1 MRGKTERE
9 AIEKAVLKKRDIE
22 EGKVAVS
29 SNMTVSAWAYKAVD
43 TYKTNQKEIT
53 KSKYVDRM
61 RHCILEQIGNMPL
74 KSVKPI
80 HCQEVL
86 NRQTGKSKT
95 QVNEVYQTLKFIF
108 STAYNNGLLAADPS
122 AKIVKPS
129 YITGHRRAITDQERA
144 ALLQVAETDP
154 RFNLFLL
161 MLFCGCRPSEA
172 MAAQGQDIQQIDG
185 YPVLH
190 IRGRKRPMQT
200 GSCPFLR
207 ISIRGS
213 KKRLRGAIFASR
225 RQARRTIPYHIGGY
239 FIGCAGK

>member
-1 MRGKTERE
+1 
-9 AIEKAVLKKRDIE
+9 
-22 EGKVAVS
+22 
-29 SNMTVSAWAYKAVD
+29 
-43 TYKTNQKEIT
+43 
-53 KSKYVDRM
+53 
-61 RHCILEQIGNMPL
+61 MPL
-74 KSVKPI
+74 KHGRPI

-86 NRQTGKSKT
+86 NRQAGKSKT

-129 YITGHRRAITDQERA
+129 YVTGHRRAITDQERA

-190 IRGRKRPMQT
+190 IRGTKTANADRFVPIPEDFYRKIKKNAAGAQYLPHAGRHAVQHHIISAAIPPAAP
-200 GSCPFLR
+200 GNEHCLR
-207 ISIRGS
+207 LPGLS
-213 KKRLRGAIFASR
+213 
-225 RQARRTIPYHIGGY
+225 Q
-239 FIGCAGK
+239 